1 MRKVYGL
8 LAVQL
13 IMTTVIAAALLLT
26 PGVKELVQVN
36 MIGGPTGLHTRN
48 LYR

>member
-26 PGVKELVQVN
+26 PGVKELVQVTFDLRST
-36 MIGGPTGLHTRN
+36 PLEASSST
-48 LYR
+48 